1 MAGDLIQDT
10 TKEERQRREKVNTL
24 PPSIFNDVIGPVMRG
39 PSSSHVAGAFRISS
53 LVRQSLRGK
62 IRKVLVDFDP
72 NGSLAESY
80 HGHGTDMGFVAGIL
94 NMELTDP
101 EVFRACEF
109 AKEKGMDIQF
119 RIVEYGASHPNFY
132 RIYAEDEMGN
142 CCSWDALST
151 GGGMI
156 EMIRYNGHEIHIIGD
171 YHELLITVQTDEIVP
186 AVKEILLKWENCN
199 ICRNEKEIL
208 VQFQRT
214 EAPEP
219 DQIQRISK
227 LSGVTGC
234 VALEPVLPVGS
245 RKDLNVPFLTAE
257 ELIGKKRESDTQLW
271 EYALWYET
279 ERGNIPE
286 EEVFQKMN
294 TLVDIMEHAVKEG
307 LEGTAYEDRIL
318 GSQAHYIEKKKEKL
332 VPCDV
337 LNEVIKDIT
346 AIMET
351 KSSMGV
357 IVAAPTAGAC
367 ACLPGTLIAVAH
379 CLGSTRRELIQAM
392 LAAGLVGVFIAQSAT
407 FAAEVAGCQAECG
420 SGSGMAAAG
429 LVQLMHGTAEQAL
442 DAASLALQNI
452 GGLVCDPVANRVEVP
467 CLGKN
472 IMCGSNAISSANMI
486 LAGYDKVI
494 PLDETIAAIY
504 QIGLKLPLELRCTYG
519 GLGATPSSDAI
530 REKLT

>member
-199 ICRNEKEIL
+199 ICSRSCRVSGRMRLWIWHGGSRPGAAYAWNSRTSSGCGISCAAEYWRTGRHTIL
-208 VQFQRT
+208 RCNPGKINVMKI
-214 EAPEP
+214 
-219 DQIQRISK
+219 QIQNVQEK
-227 LSGVTGC
+227 
-234 VALEPVLPVGS
+234 S
-245 RKDLNVPFLTAE
+245 R
-257 ELIGKKRESDTQLW
+257 S
-271 EYALWYET
+271 
-279 ERGNIPE
+279 
-286 EEVFQKMN
+286 
-294 TLVDIMEHAVKEG
+294 
-307 LEGTAYEDRIL
+307 
-318 GSQAHYIEKKKEKL
+318 
-332 VPCDV
+332 
-337 LNEVIKDIT
+337 
-346 AIMET
+346 
-351 KSSMGV
+351 
-357 IVAAPTAGAC
+357 
-367 ACLPGTLIAVAH
+367 
-379 CLGSTRRELIQAM
+379 
-392 LAAGLVGVFIAQSAT
+392 
-407 FAAEVAGCQAECG
+407 
-420 SGSGMAAAG
+420 
-429 LVQLMHGTAEQAL
+429 
-442 DAASLALQNI
+442 
-452 GGLVCDPVANRVEVP
+452 
-467 CLGKN
+467 
-472 IMCGSNAISSANMI
+472 
-486 LAGYDKVI
+486 
-494 PLDETIAAIY
+494 
-504 QIGLKLPLELRCTYG
+504 
-519 GLGATPSSDAI
+519 
-530 REKLT
+530 